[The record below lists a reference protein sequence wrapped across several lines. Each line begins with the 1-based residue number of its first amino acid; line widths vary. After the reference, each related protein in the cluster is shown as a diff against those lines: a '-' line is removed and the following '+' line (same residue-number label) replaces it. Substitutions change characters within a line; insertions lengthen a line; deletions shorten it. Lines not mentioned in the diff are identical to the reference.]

1 MNNNDFL
8 ACIKTSFIRFL
19 ETGSRSNEKLVILH
33 GFIAQDLAQRLGCQ
47 YQVKSLGIG
56 SGQEGKIEGRYIDKN
71 VDITVYNQQ
80 NEPIVGIG
88 VKFVMQNYVQNSNNY
103 FENMLGETA
112 NIQSKHIPYFQIFIV
127 PEILPYYESSRQIK
141 RWETFTLHHAQKY
154 IKLSNDNTEIML
166 HSPAKTL
173 FYLLNI
179 PLPDLYG
186 KTQEEYKKYYLNN
199 DFNITP
205 SHTLDQTLFGKNIIL
220 NDYETFIAKVV
231 HRTLSL

>member
-33 GFIAQDLAQRLGCQ
+33 GFIAKDLAQRLGSQ

-71 VDITVYNQQ
+71 VDITIYNQQ
-80 NEPIVGIG
+80 NEAIAGIG
-88 VKFVMQNYVQNSNNY
+88 VKFVMQNYAQNSNNY

-112 NIQSKHIPYFQIFIV
+112 NIQSNHIPYFQVFIV
-127 PEILPYYESSRQIK
+127 PETLPYYENSRQIK
-141 RWETFTLHHAQKY
+141 RWESFTSHHAQKY
-154 IKLSNDNTEIML
+154 IKLSYDNSEIML

-173 FYLLNI
+173 FYILNI
-179 PLPDLYG
+179 PLPEIYN
-186 KTQEEYKKYYLNN
+186 KTQEEYIKYYLNN
-199 DFNITP
+199 DFNITL
-205 SHTLDQTLFGKNIIL
+205 SQSLDQITFGKNIIL
-220 NDYETFIAKVV
+220 NDYERFMDKIV
-231 HRTLSL
+231 HRILSL